1 MFVESPF
8 KQKTQSAP
16 ELVGRTVAKP
26 FLKWVGGKT
35 QLIEQLDSNVPLE
48 LRDGSVEK
56 YVEPFVGGG
65 SFFLHVAQKYAVK
78 KLIIA
83 DSNQDLIL
91 AYWTIKSQVDLL
103 IQRLQNIQIR
113 YLSLD
118 DTDRQEYYY
127 QTRKEFND
135 QKFSIDVQTYSD
147 DWIERTS
154 QLLFL
159 NKTCFN
165 GLFRVNAAGMFNV
178 AFGRYDNPKICDPGN
193 LQAVSQI
200 LQRTQILLGDF
211 TCVREHLDSKT
222 FVYLDPPY
230 RPLTETANFTAYSSS
245 TFTNAD
251 QKRLADFAREATVL
265 GCKLMIS
272 NSDPDNIDSSDT
284 YFLDNYPDYR
294 IERAFANRM
303 VNCKADRRGKI
314 SELIIMNYPSC
325 SEKVSS
331 SEETEIETEID
342 PEAASEAAQEA
353 AADAAAEAELEAPPE
368 SEQETEAAAEDELES
383 PTQAGAEAVPAAVPA
398 AVPTAPPRA
407 TAEAKT
413 GVVRR
418 NSSALGA
425 FQLLYDCAKS
435 ERPFSLEELEQTTGW
450 KSQTARTY
458 VSKKWKHYL
467 DPVDGARP
475 AQFTVRPSFLRLN
488 EESFLNEFSQ
498 VLANTKAVP
507 QTVEEAKEQA
517 LTALN
522 TYANMIGAANN
533 TAAEKKIRRLIEQI
547 GSI

>member
-16 ELVGRTVAKP
+16 ELVGHTVAKP

-103 IQRLQNIQIR
+103 IQHLQKIQIG
-113 YLSLD
+113 YLSLND
-118 DTDRQEYYY
+118 NDRQEYYY

-314 SELIIMNYPSC
+314 SELIIMNYQSC

-331 SEETEIETEID
+331 SEETEID
-342 PEAASEAAQEA
+342 PEAAQEP
-353 AADAAAEAELEAPPE
+353 AADAAAEAELEAPAE
-368 SEQETEAAAEDELES
+368 SAQELES
-383 PTQAGAEAVPAAVPA
+383 PTQAGSEAVPA
-398 AVPTAPPRA
+398 AVPTAAPQA

-413 GVVRR
+413 SAVRR

-435 ERPFSLEELEQTTGW
+435 ERPFSLEDLEQTTGW

-475 AQFTVRPSFLRLN
+475 AQFTVRLSFLQLN

-517 LTALN
+517 LTALS

-533 TAAEKKIRRLIEQI
+533 TSAEKRIRRLIEQI